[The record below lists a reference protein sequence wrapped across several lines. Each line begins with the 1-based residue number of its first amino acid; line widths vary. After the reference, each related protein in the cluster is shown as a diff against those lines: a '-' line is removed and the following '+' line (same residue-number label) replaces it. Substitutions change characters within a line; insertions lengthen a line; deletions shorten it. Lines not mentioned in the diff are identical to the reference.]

1 MLLYIKSSF
10 FELDKIEY
18 EIKKPFLIT
27 VEKKCIF
34 FFFLLKKC
42 LKAMPTDKFYN
53 S

>member
-34 FFFLLKKC
+34 FLPFEKMFQVN
-42 LKAMPTDKFYN
+42 AN
-53 S
+53 